1 MFCVTYG
8 WNYSEDKLFLFAAEA
23 LELSPEPAGCEP
35 VIIKAL
41 QIRAFIIQIPGPGL
55 SSNFFRVLYLS
66 AIIVAEKEKILSLYR
81 EDFVFFFF

>member
-55 SSNFFRVLYLS
+55 SSNFLEFYIFLQL
-66 AIIVAEKEKILSLYR
+66 
-81 EDFVFFFF
+81 